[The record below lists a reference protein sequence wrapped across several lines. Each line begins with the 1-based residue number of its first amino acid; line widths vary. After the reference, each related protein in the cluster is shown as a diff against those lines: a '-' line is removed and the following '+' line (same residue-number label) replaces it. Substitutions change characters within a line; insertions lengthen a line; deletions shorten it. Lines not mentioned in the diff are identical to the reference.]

1 MTEAE
6 VLRALTAL
14 AQASRLQ
21 IFRQLVVMGQLGMTP
36 GQLAD
41 TLAMSPT
48 ALSFHLN
55 ALTQAGLITQERQ
68 GRNLIYRAALQTMN
82 ALLSYL
88 SLNCCNV
95 PACALPGA
103 AAAGAG
109 QTQSHD
115 LSLSDVSP
123 PANPRSP
130 TMSKSMMNVLFICT
144 HNSARSIIAEALL
157 NQLGGG
163 RFRAFSAG
171 STPAGKVNPK
181 AVELLERN
189 RYRVSEL
196 RSKDWAEFAA
206 PGAPHMDFVLT
217 VCDKAAGEVCPV
229 WPGQPLSAHWGVP
242 DPAAVQGTDAEID
255 HAFTDAFLVL
265 QRRVSLFLNLPFEKL
280 ERLSLLKELQSIGT
294 SRHDGAPG
302 YERAM

>member
-36 GQLAD
+36 GQLAE

-55 ALTQAGLITQERQ
+55 ALSQAGLITQERQ
-68 GRNLIYRAALQTMN
+68 GRNLIYRAALHTMN

-88 SLNCCNV
+88 SLNCCAV
-95 PACALPGA
+95 PACSVPGA
-103 AAAGAG
+103 ADAD
-109 QTQSHD
+109 QTPGEAV
-115 LSLSDVSP
+115 SLSDVSLLS
-123 PANPRSP
+123 NPRSP
-130 TMSKSMMNVLFICT
+130 AMSKPVMNVLFICT

-163 RFRAFSAG
+163 RFRGYSAG
-171 STPAGKVNPK
+171 STPSGTVNPK
-181 AVELLERN
+181 AIELLERN
-189 RYRVSEL
+189 RYRVGEL

-206 PGAPHMDFVLT
+206 PGAPEMDFVLT

-242 DPAAVQGTDAEID
+242 DPAAVQGTEAEID

-280 ERLSLLKELQSIGT
+280 ERLSLLKELQGIGT
-294 SRHDGAPG
+294 SRH
-302 YERAM
+302 E

>member
-21 IFRQLVVMGQLGMTP
+21 IFRQLVVLGPLGMTP

-41 TLAMSPT
+41 TLAMSAT

-68 GRNLIYRAALQTMN
+68 GRYLIYRADLQAMN
-82 ALLSYL
+82 ALLTYL

-95 PACALPGA
+95 PVCPLPEAVGTGA
-103 AAAGAG
+103 D
-109 QTQSHD
+109 QTPSD
-115 LSLSDVSP
+115 TFSSSDVSSLI
-123 PANPRSP
+123 NPRSP
-130 TMSKSMMNVLFICT
+130 AMSKNVMNVLFICT

-157 NQLGGG
+157 NQLGAG
-163 RFRAFSAG
+163 RFHGYSAG
-171 STPAGKVNPK
+171 STPSGKINPK

-189 RYRVSEL
+189 HYRVGEL
-196 RSKDWAEFAA
+196 RSKDWAKFAA
-206 PGAPHMDFVLT
+206 PGAPLMDFVLT

-242 DPAAVQGTDAEID
+242 DPAAVQGTDADID
-255 HAFTDAFLVL
+255 RAFTDAFLVL

-280 ERLSLLKELQSIGT
+280 ERLSLLKELESIGA
-294 SRHDGAPG
+294 SRHD
-302 YERAM
+302 